1 MRELQFRDVGRAIGF
16 HKIHPI
22 QAREKLGGNKHGCD
36 YCEDVERLVH
46 GFLSECLVIITNAA
60 TKILESREVFAGLI
74 NMVLHI
80 VKVKL
85 TILTN
90 VLVVNDAYD
99 SSFERLESPDDL
111 LKFFLNF
118 IDFF

>member
-1 MRELQFRDVGRAIGF
+1 
-16 HKIHPI
+16 
-22 QAREKLGGNKHGCD
+22 
-36 YCEDVERLVH
+36 
-46 GFLSECLVIITNAA
+46 
-60 TKILESREVFAGLI
+60 
-74 NMVLHI
+74 MVLHI

-90 VLVVNDAYD
+90 VLVFNDAYD
-99 SSFERLESPDDL
+99 SSFERLENPDDL